1 MQHSLSG
8 SLPVDKMEGPYS
20 ARLPSSSIGEKSR
33 RAPVGRETA
42 GLRDLPPPRRPSPG
56 SFVGPSQDRRLV
68 PVSAAGLCFGA
79 TVTMAD
85 FDHIPVMLDEILDV
99 FAPVDTG
106 VLVDATL
113 GGAGH
118 ASAILDAHPAL
129 RLVGLDQD
137 PAALTAAAAALA
149 AHRDRV
155 ELRHARFDHLAAELD
170 ALGITEISAV
180 LFDLGVSSHQLDTGD
195 RGFSFRNDGPLD
207 MRMDTTSGRTAADL
221 VNTAG
226 MDELTDTLR
235 TLGDERHAR
244 RIAAA
249 IVAARPIETTGQLA
263 DVVAD
268 AMPAASRR
276 SPGHPA
282 RRTFQ
287 ALRIAVNDEL
297 GVLAPALQQAVQR
310 LRPGGRG
317 AVLSYHSGED
327 RIVKRTLRHAAGLDR
342 TLPAGLPAPTGE
354 EPIIRLL
361 HRGGRTPTELEI
373 ERNPRAKAARLR
385 SFEKTA
391 GPGGGAQ

>member
-1 MQHSLSG
+1 MT
-8 SLPVDKMEGPYS
+8 
-20 ARLPSSSIGEKSR
+20 PS
-33 RAPVGRETA
+33 
-42 GLRDLPPPRRPSPG
+42 
-56 SFVGPSQDRRLV
+56 
-68 PVSAAGLCFGA
+68 
-79 TVTMAD
+79 D
-85 FDHIPVMLDEILDV
+85 FDHVPVMLDEILEV
-99 FAPVDTG
+99 FADIDSG

-129 RLVGLDQD
+129 RLVGLDRD
-137 PAALTAAAAALA
+137 PAALAAAGEVLA
-149 AHRDRV
+149 AYADRV
-155 ELRHARFDHLAAELD
+155 ELRHARFDELAAELD

-207 MRMDTTSGRTAADL
+207 MRMNPTTGRTAADV

-226 MDELTDTLR
+226 LDELADILR

-244 RIAAA
+244 RIASA
-249 IVAARPIETTGQLA
+249 IIDARPIETTAQLA
-263 DVVAD
+263 DIVAD

-297 GVLAPALQQAVQR
+297 DVLGPALEQACER
-310 LRPGGRG
+310 LGPGGRG

-327 RIVKRTLRHAAGLDR
+327 RIVKRTLRAAAGLDR
-342 TLPAGLPAPTGE
+342 SLPPGLPVPPGE
-354 EPIIRLL
+354 EPEIRLL
-361 HRGGRTPTELEI
+361 HRSGRTPSDAEI

-385 SFEKTA
+385 SFEKIAADA
-391 GPGGGAQ
+391 GGVS

>member
-1 MQHSLSG
+1 
-8 SLPVDKMEGPYS
+8 
-20 ARLPSSSIGEKSR
+20 
-33 RAPVGRETA
+33 
-42 GLRDLPPPRRPSPG
+42 
-56 SFVGPSQDRRLV
+56 
-68 PVSAAGLCFGA
+68 
-79 TVTMAD
+79 MAD
-85 FDHIPVMLDEILDV
+85 FDHVPVMLDEILEV
-99 FAPVDTG
+99 FAPVETG

-118 ASAILDAHPAL
+118 ATALLDAHPRL
-129 RLVGLDQD
+129 QLVGLDRD
-137 PAALTAAAAALA
+137 PAALTAAAAALDP
-149 AHRDRV
+149 HRDRV
-155 ELRHARFDHLAAELD
+155 ELRHARFDELAAELD

-180 LFDLGVSSHQLDTGD
+180 LFDLGVSSHQLDAGD

-207 MRMDTTSGRTAADL
+207 MRMNPTTGPTAAEL

-226 MDELTDTLR
+226 IDELTDTLR

-249 IVAARPIETTGQLA
+249 IIDARPIETTSRLA

-297 GVLAPALQQAVQR
+297 DVLAPALEQAVAR

-342 TLPAGLPAPTGE
+342 TLPPGLPAPPGE
-354 EPIIRLL
+354 EPTIRLL
-361 HRGGRTPTELEI
+361 HRGGRTPTGAEV

-385 SFEKTA
+385 SFEKTSTD
-391 GPGGGAQ
+391 GGAP

>member
-1 MQHSLSG
+1 M
-8 SLPVDKMEGPYS
+8 
-20 ARLPSSSIGEKSR
+20 
-33 RAPVGRETA
+33 
-42 GLRDLPPPRRPSPG
+42 
-56 SFVGPSQDRRLV
+56 
-68 PVSAAGLCFGA
+68 
-79 TVTMAD
+79 TMAD
-85 FDHIPVMLDEILDV
+85 FDHVPVMLAEILDV
-99 FAPVDTG
+99 FAPVDDG

-118 ASAILDAHPAL
+118 ATAILDAHPAL
-129 RLVGLDQD
+129 RLVGLDRD
-137 PAALTAAAAALA
+137 PAALEAAGTALA
-149 AHRDRV
+149 SHRDRV
-155 ELRHARFDHLAAELD
+155 ELRHARFDQLAAELD

-207 MRMDTTSGRTAADL
+207 MRMNPTAGRTAADL
-221 VNTAG
+221 VNTG
-226 MDELTDTLR
+226 SLDELTTTLR

-244 RIAAA
+244 RIASA
-249 IVAARPIETTGQLA
+249 IVAARPIETTGRLA

-297 GVLAPALQQAVQR
+297 DVLAPALEQAVER

-327 RIVKRTLRHAAGLDR
+327 RIVKRTLRSVAGLDR
-342 TLPAGLPAPTGE
+342 SLPPGLPVPPGE
-354 EPIIRLL
+354 EPGIRLL
-361 HRGGRTPTELEI
+361 HRSGRTPSEHEI

-385 SFEKTA
+385 SFEKAAPAA
-391 GPGGGAQ
+391 GSAA